1 MPEQRLCTFDYAVIR
16 LVPRVER
23 EEFFNVGVILSC
35 PEHKFLEAR
44 IFLDE
49 GKLKCFAPDLEAETA
64 RRYLDVIPKICA
76 GAAEAGA
83 IGRLTQR
90 ERFYWLTAQRSTI
103 VQASAVHTGLT
114 DDPART
120 LEKLFEEMVR

>member
-1 MPEQRLCTFDYAVIR
+1 MQENFCTFDYAALR
-16 LVPRVER
+16 FVPRVER

-49 GKLKCFAPDLEAETA
+49 EKLKCFAPETNAETV
-64 RRYLDVIPKICA
+64 REYLSIIPKICA
-76 GAAEAGA
+76 GEHSAGV
-83 IGRLTQR
+83 IGELSQR

-103 VQASAVHTGLT
+103 IQTSPVHTGIT
-114 DDPART
+114 DEPRERLKT
-120 LEKLFEEMVR
+120 LFEKIVK